1 MANEIMI
8 IDVEVKEK
16 ESKVKFE
23 NLLKMADKCAKNIQK
38 VFTTIGPTIN
48 SSISHTVSGIS
59 AVLIGTKNVLVS
71 LSKSVL
77 GYLGANQDIIGLIN
91 NIKNVIGDMSSPIEN
106 ILNNGIKK
114 CVDSANQLVNSFVNA
129 GVAQGAWASAGQVM
143 SETMTKAFDQINSLI
158 QVVGQSFLNIW
169 KNGTGEQ
176 TFNLILGILAA
187 ISDIVNV
194 LISGFQTAWESA
206 SVGEAI
212 IQNIWN
218 LFNNVL
224 SIITTLLNFIGQ
236 LVSMIDWTP
245 ILAGVEIISQ
255 ALADITSIFDEG
267 LQGIIECLLNGD
279 FSGAG
284 QVLSD
289 TFQNVINYIIEF
301 IGSIDWVQLGLDVA
315 QMISDGIGAIIE
327 FIMGIDWLSVLTSV
341 GQLCIEGLMAGLQ
354 FLGTVVLDLF
364 GKMVDTVFE
373 FLGINGASCKF
384 FEIGLSILTG
394 IKEGLTGVAEWF
406 GELFTNAYN
415 KVKEAFSSVSTFFT
429 GMWENIKS
437 TFGNVV
443 SWFKERFSEAWTAVK
458 NVFSS
463 GGKIFDGIKDGIL
476 NGLKTVINGIIGGI
490 NKVIKVPFDGINYAL
505 KQIRNVD
512 ILGFQPF
519 SWIGTISVPQIPKL
533 AHGGIVNRP
542 TLAMIGEAGREAVLP
557 LQNNTQ
563 WMKELADMISLNRQ
577 NNNEEST
584 INLYIDGEKLYQW
597 FIKKQRKE
605 RIVLNG

>member
-1 MANEIMI
+1 MI

-218 LFNNVL
+218 LF
-224 SIITTLLNFIGQ
+224 
-236 LVSMIDWTP
+236 
-245 ILAGVEIISQ
+245 
-255 ALADITSIFDEG
+255 
-267 LQGIIECLLNGD
+267 
-279 FSGAG
+279 
-284 QVLSD
+284 
-289 TFQNVINYIIEF
+289 
-301 IGSIDWVQLGLDVA
+301 
-315 QMISDGIGAIIE
+315 
-327 FIMGIDWLSVLTSV
+327 
-341 GQLCIEGLMAGLQ
+341 
-354 FLGTVVLDLF
+354 
-364 GKMVDTVFE
+364 
-373 FLGINGASCKF
+373 
-384 FEIGLSILTG
+384 
-394 IKEGLTGVAEWF
+394 
-406 GELFTNAYN
+406 
-415 KVKEAFSSVSTFFT
+415 
-429 GMWENIKS
+429 
-437 TFGNVV
+437 
-443 SWFKERFSEAWTAVK
+443 
-458 NVFSS
+458 
-463 GGKIFDGIKDGIL
+463 
-476 NGLKTVINGIIGGI
+476 
-490 NKVIKVPFDGINYAL
+490 
-505 KQIRNVD
+505 
-512 ILGFQPF
+512 
-519 SWIGTISVPQIPKL
+519 
-533 AHGGIVNRP
+533 
-542 TLAMIGEAGREAVLP
+542 
-557 LQNNTQ
+557 
-563 WMKELADMISLNRQ
+563 
-577 NNNEEST
+577 
-584 INLYIDGEKLYQW
+584 
-597 FIKKQRKE
+597 
-605 RIVLNG
+605 